1 MKNLIMLLVKNF
13 SNSRLIL
20 LFGALSWILVSCN
33 SKAPTESTNE
43 TFVLSDT
50 MQKRIEISSAEMQ
63 PVKAQLRL
71 VGKIIADENKLVE
84 VFPLVGGNVTDV
96 FVELGDY
103 VKQGQV
109 LAIIKSGEI
118 ADFERQLIDAQSD
131 CGLAQKNLKVAQDL
145 FESKLASEKDVI
157 AAKNEVS
164 KANAELSR
172 VKEVFIIYGID
183 KKSAYQV
190 KAPISG
196 FVIEKKINRDMQ
208 LRSDKSDNI
217 FTIAEINDVWVN
229 ANVYESDI
237 SKIKADMSAEIKTLS
252 YPDTTFFGKVDKIYN
267 ILDPQTKTMK
277 VRVKLRNSDYMLK
290 PEMNATVTLKYNE
303 GGSMIGIPSSAI
315 IFDKSKSYVMV
326 YKDKYNIET
335 REVDVYKQVGD
346 VSYLKKGL
354 NEGEKVI
361 SKNQLLIYD
370 ALND

>member
-20 LFGALSWILVSCN
+20 LFGAFSWILVSCN

-50 MQKRIEISSAEMQ
+50 MQKRIEISNAEMQ

-131 CGLAQKNLKVAQDL
+131 LGLAQKNLKVAQDL

-164 KANAELSR
+164 KASAELSR

-196 FVIEKKINRDMQ
+196 FVIEKKINQ
-208 LRSDKSDNI
+208 
-217 FTIAEINDVWVN
+217 
-229 ANVYESDI
+229 
-237 SKIKADMSAEIKTLS
+237 
-252 YPDTTFFGKVDKIYN
+252 
-267 ILDPQTKTMK
+267 
-277 VRVKLRNSDYMLK
+277 
-290 PEMNATVTLKYNE
+290 
-303 GGSMIGIPSSAI
+303 IGRAH
-315 IFDKSKSYVMV
+315 V
-326 YKDKYNIET
+326 
-335 REVDVYKQVGD
+335 
-346 VSYLKKGL
+346 
-354 NEGEKVI
+354 
-361 SKNQLLIYD
+361 
-370 ALND
+370 